1 MAGRARRYP
10 TAFAERN
17 RVIIALIGIAA
28 LVGVFFATFYADDLP
43 VVGGGDKHEAYLAET
58 AGLRAGDE
66 VRVAGV
72 KVGKV
77 TSIEL
82 DGNKV
87 LVGFRIKGVS
97 LGKESTAAVKIK
109 TLLGKKYLAVDPLG
123 AGELDGPIA
132 LDHTTTPYDVQAA
145 FSDLSSTL
153 TEIDTDQLEK
163 SLATMS
169 EVFKNTPESVR
180 GLVDGLSRLSRTIS
194 SRDDE
199 LASLFK
205 STSKVTGTLSARNE
219 ELGKLV
225 DDGNALLTE
234 LANRRE
240 SIRQLLRS
248 TTALGRELQGLVRDN
263 EKQLRP
269 ALLKLD
275 RVATLLQKNQRHLN
289 DAISVLGP
297 YYRMLTAAMGNGR
310 WIDSYIC
317 GLFDPKDAPEL
328 HNDVVRDCRP
338 GGGR

>member
-43 VVGGGDKHEAYLAET
+43 VVGGGEKHEAYIAET

-77 TSIEL
+77 TSIGSRRQQGARRL
-82 DGNKV
+82 PGQGRQSRQGDDGR
-87 LVGFRIKGVS
+87 G
-97 LGKESTAAVKIK
+97 EDQDAARQEV
-109 TLLGKKYLAVDPLG
+109 PLRRP
-123 AGELDGPIA
+123 AGRRRAWTGRSRS
-132 LDHTTTPYDVQAA
+132 TTPPRRTT
-145 FSDLSSTL
+145 SRRPSPTCPPRSPRSTP
-153 TEIDTDQLEK
+153 TRLEK

-169 EVFKNTPESVR
+169 AVFKNTPESVR

-219 ELGKLV
+219 ELGKA
-225 DDGNALLTE
+225 G
-234 LANRRE
+234 RR
-240 SIRQLLRS
+240 RQRVAHRAWRTGASRSGRLLRS
-248 TTALGRELQGLVRDN
+248 TTSLGRGTQGLVRDN
-263 EKQLRP
+263 EKQPAPGTAEGSTGWRP
-269 ALLKLD
+269 CC
-275 RVATLLQKNQRHLN
+275 RRTSAT
-289 DAISVLGP
+289 STTP
-297 YYRMLTAAMGNGR
+297 
-310 WIDSYIC
+310 S
-317 GLFDPKDAPEL
+317 PSSAPTTG
-328 HNDVVRDCRP
+328 C
-338 GGGR
+338 